1 MNCAGILG
9 IDPGPFTLRELVRMT
24 EARGRFEWGQTA
36 SLLAMIANVLRDPKK
51 TKAVKPADFN
61 PYNVKPK
68 MKAPISILRDIW
80 CRESQRLT

>member
-1 MNCAGILG
+1 
-9 IDPGPFTLRELVRMT
+9 MT

-68 MKAPISILRDIW
+68 AKVPVSILRDIW
-80 CRESQRLT
+80 CKEGSAHK

>member
-1 MNCAGILG
+1 
-9 IDPGPFTLRELVRMT
+9 MT

-51 TKAVKPADFN
+51 TKAVKPADVN

-68 MKAPISILRDIW
+68 AKVPVSILRDIW
-80 CRESQRLT
+80 CKEGSAHH

>member
-1 MNCAGILG
+1 
-9 IDPGPFTLRELVRMT
+9 MT

-51 TKAVKPADFN
+51 TKVVKPADFN

-68 MKAPISILRDIW
+68 AKVPVSILRDIW
-80 CRESQRLT
+80 CKEGSAHH

>member
-1 MNCAGILG
+1 
-9 IDPGPFTLRELVRMT
+9 MT

-51 TKAVKPADFN
+51 TKAVRPADFN

-68 MKAPISILRDIW
+68 AKVPVSILRDIW
-80 CRESQRLT
+80 CKEGSAHH

>member
-1 MNCAGILG
+1 
-9 IDPGPFTLRELVRMT
+9 MT

-61 PYNVKPK
+61 PYNVKQK
-68 MKAPISILRDIW
+68 TKAPVSILRDIW
-80 CRESQRLT
+80 CKEGSAHH

>member
-1 MNCAGILG
+1 
-9 IDPGPFTLRELVRMT
+9 MT

-36 SLLAMIANVLRDPKK
+36 SLLAMIANILRDPKK

-68 MKAPISILRDIW
+68 AKVPVSILRDIW
-80 CRESQRLT
+80 CKEGSAHH

>member
-1 MNCAGILG
+1 
-9 IDPGPFTLRELVRMT
+9 MT

-68 MKAPISILRDIW
+68 AKVPVSILRDIW
-80 CRESQRLT
+80 CREGSAHH

>member
-1 MNCAGILG
+1 
-9 IDPGPFTLRELVRMT
+9 MT

-36 SLLAMIANVLRDPKK
+36 SLLAMIANILRDPKK

-68 MKAPISILRDIW
+68 AKVPVSILKDIW
-80 CRESQRLT
+80 CKECSAHH

>member
-1 MNCAGILG
+1 
-9 IDPGPFTLRELVRMT
+9 MT

-36 SLLAMIANVLRDPKK
+36 SLLAMIVNILRDPKK

-68 MKAPISILRDIW
+68 AKVPVSILRDIW
-80 CRESQRLT
+80 CKEGSAHH